1 MLKRLGET
9 EKCVDPSGVVVR
21 IRDAAFPAP
30 FLSEL
35 EFNAP
40 VHGTW
45 NIVHTGMLI
54 PGAHQIYVCAD
65 NCMRGVVLT
74 AAEMN
79 AADRFSFVIVKEKD
93 LLMDNLETIT
103 IEGVSDVIERLPQKP
118 KVVLLFT
125 VCLHHFVGCD
135 LKLVYDRLGKRFPD
149 ICFVRCFMDPIMRKN
164 GLTPDQ
170 KMRKS
175 MYDPLRPLPE
185 NEKSVSL
192 IGSDLALDETSDLVR
207 MIRNNGY
214 EFREIPNCRTYE
226 EYLKLAESKVFLVCY
241 PSALY
246 GAKVLANRLNKKLL
260 YLPACFGYE
269 EIKAHLDAVSEAL
282 DIEKIHAKEQ
292 IEKCERALSGAL
304 KVIGDTPVV
313 IDYTFHPRPLGL
325 ARILLSHGFAVDTVY
340 LDAVSGEEKEDFD
353 WLVQNAPD
361 LKLAATVQVK
371 MRVLP
376 RDRKDKV
383 LALGQ
388 KAAWFSGTPHFVNL
402 VEGAGLY
409 GYDGICRLTER
420 MVEAYREEKDTA
432 DLVVRKGWGCECCL

>member
-9 EKCVDPSGVVVR
+9 EKLVDPSGASVR
-21 IRDAAFPAP
+21 IGDAAFPAP
-30 FLSEL
+30 FSSEL

-79 AADRFSFVIVKEKD
+79 AADRFSFVIVKERD
-93 LLMDNLETIT
+93 LLMDNLETVT
-103 IEGVSDVIERLPQKP
+103 VEGVSDVIERLPEKP

-135 LKLVYDRLGKRFPD
+135 LKLVYDRLNQRFPE

-175 MYDPLRPLPE
+175 LYDPLRSLPE

-192 IGSDLALDETSDLVR
+192 IGSDMALDETSDLAQ
-207 MIRNNGY
+207 MIQNNGY
-214 EFREIPNCRTYE
+214 ELKEIPNCRTYE
-226 EYLKLAESKVFLVCY
+226 EYMKLAESKTFIVCY

-246 GAKVLANRLNKKLL
+246 GAKVLANRLDKKLL

-269 EIKAHLDAVSEAL
+269 EIKEHLDSLAAAL
-282 DIEKIHAKEQ
+282 GVEKIHAKEA
-292 IEKCERALSGAL
+292 IERCEKALSRAAE
-304 KVIGDTPVV
+304 VIGDTPVV
-313 IDYTFHPRPLGL
+313 IDYTLHPRPLGL
-325 ARILLSHGFAVDTVY
+325 ARLLLTHGFQVDTVY
-340 LDAVSGEEKEDFD
+340 LDVVSAEEKEDFE
-353 WLVQNAPD
+353 WLAKHVPD
-361 LKLAATVQVK
+361 LKLTATVQVK
-371 MRVLP
+371 MRVLS
-376 RDRKDKV
+376 RDRGDKV

-388 KAAWFSGTPHFVNL
+388 KAAWFCGTPHFVNL

-409 GYDGICRLTER
+409 GYDGICRLAEL

-432 DLVVRKGWGCECCL
+432 DLVVRKGWGCDCCL